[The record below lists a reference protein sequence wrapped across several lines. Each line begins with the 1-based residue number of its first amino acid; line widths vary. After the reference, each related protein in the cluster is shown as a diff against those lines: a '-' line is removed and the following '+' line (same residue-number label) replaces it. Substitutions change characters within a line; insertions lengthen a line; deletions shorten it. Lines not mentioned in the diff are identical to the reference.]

1 MHLGSWYLGNHQA
14 SFTLWAPLLKQ
25 VALHVVSPE
34 DQIIPMTRDERG
46 YWHATAEVEPGT
58 LYFYQYDGETDRP
71 DPASYS
77 QPQGVH
83 KASEVI
89 DHQSFQWTDNQW
101 QGIPLEDMV
110 IYELHVG
117 TFTDE
122 GTFDAIIDRLAD
134 LKELGINTI
143 EIMPVAQFPGNRN
156 WGYDGVFPYA
166 VQNSYGGVQGL
177 KRLVDACHREGFAV
191 VLDVV
196 YNHLGPEGNYLW
208 CLGTYFT
215 DRYKT
220 PWGSAINYDD
230 AFSDGVREYFV
241 QNALYW
247 FRHFHIDALRLDAVH
262 AIYDFG
268 AKHILQDIAEGTTQ
282 LSQEIGRPFYL
293 IAESDLNDPRVIR
306 SPEQG
311 GYGVDAQ
318 WSDDFHHILH
328 TLLTGE
334 KHGYY
339 EDFGSFNQLV
349 KVYRDS
355 FVYDWSYSPFRK
367 RYHGNS
373 AVDCAPKQFVVCSQN
388 HDQVGNRM
396 LGDRFSTL
404 LSFEAQKLAAAAVL
418 LSPYVPM
425 LFMGEE
431 YGEPN
436 PFLYFVSH
444 SDPGLVDAVR
454 NGRKEEFAAFHAE
467 GEAPD
472 PQSEETFQRS
482 KLQWN
487 KRHEGNHQKLW
498 QFYQALLNLRK
509 TIPALAHANLDRNS
523 FDVSGLEDEKLLRL
537 RRWQGNSQVLC
548 LMNFNQQ
555 PVQLRMAL
563 PPGTWK
569 KSLDSVD
576 TQWGGTGATLPD
588 VIPTERSAT
597 VPQQQLDIPP
607 HSVVVYISEDK
618 A

>member
-25 VALHVVSPE
+25 AALHLVSPE
-34 DQIIPMTRDERG
+34 DKIIPMTRDERG
-46 YWHATAEVEPGT
+46 YWHTTAEVEPGT
-58 LYFYQYDGETDRP
+58 LYFYQHDGETDRP

-83 KASEVI
+83 KASEVV
-89 DHQSFQWTDNQW
+89 DHQAFQWTDNQW

-134 LKELGINTI
+134 LKELGINTL
-143 EIMPVAQFPGNRN
+143 EIMPVAQFPGDRN

-268 AKHILQDIAEGTTQ
+268 AKHILQDIAEGTAQ

-306 SPEQG
+306 SPEKG
-311 GYGVDAQ
+311 GYGIDAQ

-334 KHGYY
+334 RHGYY
-339 EDFGSFNQLV
+339 EDFGSFSQLV

-404 LSFEAQKLAAAAVL
+404 ISFEAQKLAAAAVL

-444 SDPGLVDAVR
+444 GDPGLVEAVR
-454 NGRKEEFAAFHAE
+454 NGRKEEFAAFHAD

-472 PQSEETFQRS
+472 PQAEETFQQS

-509 TIPALAHANLDRNS
+509 TVPALARAHLDRNT
-523 FDVSGLEDEKLLRL
+523 FDVSGLDEEKILRL
-537 RRWQGNSQVLC
+537 RRWQGNNQVLC

-555 PVQLRMAL
+555 PVQIRMAL

-569 KSLDSVD
+569 KSLDSAD
-576 TQWGGTGATLPD
+576 TQWGGSGATLPD
-588 VIPTERSAT
+588 VIPTERNTT
-597 VPQQQLDIPP
+597 VPQQQLNIPP
-607 HSVVVYISEDK
+607 HSVVVYISEDNG
-618 A
+618 